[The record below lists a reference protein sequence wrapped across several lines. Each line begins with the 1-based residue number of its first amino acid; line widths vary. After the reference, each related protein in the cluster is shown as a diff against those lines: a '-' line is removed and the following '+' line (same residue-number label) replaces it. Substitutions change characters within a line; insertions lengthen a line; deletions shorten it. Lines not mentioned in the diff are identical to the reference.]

1 MIKAQDTVCNSG
13 ICMRCIINIDGK
25 NAVSCTTTVPDKD
38 QIVLGPVSNREV
50 IRDLV
55 TVDNR

>member
-1 MIKAQDTVCNSG
+1 
-13 ICMRCIINIDGK
+13 MRCIINIDGK

-55 TVDNR
+55 TVNNKYR